1 VRDGRLEQRFPVS
14 GEGDA
19 MSEEEKAAGKFE
31 RSLSLLCWGYNE
43 EDSIEEFFTRAT
55 ALLEESAVDCEI
67 VFIEDGSTD
76 RTLEVAKA
84 FQQKNPILR
93 IYPNEK
99 NMNVGICHRRAI
111 QRATKEYLFWQTIDW
126 CYDISRLKEF
136 LQYLNEYDIVQG
148 VRRAPVRTE
157 NLLLRPVL
165 TIMQLLDIGHLKKR
179 SDNVK
184 KGLVSII
191 NYILVRILYGVPL
204 SDFQNVT
211 IYPTKWIQSITFE
224 GKSSFANPEGLIK
237 SYWNGMSI
245 KEVPVP
251 FIPRSVGD
259 AKGTRIAAIIA
270 SVKDVFGLCVK
281 WHLQGRKVF
290 KKRGRVARLNPDE
303 WKAHTAGEG
312 TTSAEIHSAAQ

>member
-1 VRDGRLEQRFPVS
+1 
-14 GEGDA
+14 
-19 MSEEEKAAGKFE
+19 MSEGKKTTGKFE
-31 RSLSLLCWGYNE
+31 HSLSLLCWGYNE
-43 EDSIEEFFTRAT
+43 EDSITEFFEHAT
-55 ALLEESAVDCEI
+55 ALLEEAVEDYEI

-84 FQQKNPILR
+84 FQQKNPLLR

-111 QRATKEYLFWQTIDW
+111 QRATREYLFWQTIDW
-126 CYDISRLKEF
+126 CYDITRLKEF
-136 LQYLNEYDIVQG
+136 LQYLREYDIVQG

-157 NLLLRPVL
+157 NPLLRPLL
-165 TIMQLLDIGHLKKR
+165 TVFSLLDIGHLKKR

-191 NYILVRILYGVPL
+191 NYMLVRVLYGVPL

-211 IYPTKWIQSITFE
+211 IYPTKWIQSVTFE

-245 KEVPVP
+245 KEVPIP

-259 AKGTRIAAIIA
+259 AKGTRIKAIIA
-270 SVKDVFGLCVK
+270 SVKDVFGLCLK
-281 WHLQGRKVF
+281 WRLQGKKVF
-290 KKRGRVARLNPDE
+290 KERGRVARLNPDE
-303 WKAHTAGEG
+303 WKADGAGEE
-312 TTSAEIHSAAQ
+312 TTSAGTRTFAQ

>member
-1 VRDGRLEQRFPVS
+1 
-14 GEGDA
+14 
-19 MSEEEKAAGKFE
+19 MSEKEKHEGKFE

-43 EDSIEEFFTRAT
+43 EDSIEEFFARAT
-55 ALLEESAVDCEI
+55 ALLEESAVDYEI

-84 FQQKNPILR
+84 FQQKNPLLR

-136 LQYLNEYDIVQG
+136 LHCLGDYDIVQG
-148 VRRAPVRTE
+148 VRRAPLKTG
-157 NLLLRPVL
+157 NPLLRPVL
-165 TIMQLLDIGHLKKR
+165 TLMQLLDIGHLKKR

-191 NYILVRILYGVPL
+191 NYVLVRILYGVPL

-211 IYPTKWIQSITFE
+211 IYPTKWIQSISFE

-245 KEVPVP
+245 KEVPIP

-259 AKGTRIAAIIA
+259 AKGTRIKAIIA
-270 SVKDVFGLCVK
+270 SVKDVFGLCIK
-281 WHLQGRKVF
+281 WRLQGRKVF
-290 KKRGRVARLNPDE
+290 NKRGTVARLNTEE
-303 WKAHTAGEG
+303 WTTDGASEG
-312 TTSAEIHSAAQ
+312 TASQEIHSIAQ